1 MLIIQS
7 IYSNLCLQHATT
19 RAMAV
24 LSIIIP
30 TFNAIPILGPTLAA
44 LAQMEAV
51 GLVKDVIVSDG
62 GSTDDT
68 AAAARETG
76 AVVVEAE
83 RGRGTQL
90 QAGAD
95 AATGDWLLF
104 LHADT
109 VLAAGWADVVRAFI
123 ARPAANEQA
132 GYFTFVLDDSSLQA
146 RRIERLVRWRNRVLA
161 LPYGDQGLL
170 LHRSLFRRIGGY
182 RSNPLMEDVDIVRRL
197 GRRRLRPLD
206 GKAITSAARY
216 RADGYWRRPARN
228 LCCLGLY
235 YLGVSPV
242 TIRRIYD

>member
-1 MLIIQS
+1 
-7 IYSNLCLQHATT
+7 
-19 RAMAV
+19 MAE

-30 TFNAIPILGPTLAA
+30 TFNAIPVLGPTLAA
-44 LAQMEAV
+44 LAQIEAI
-51 GLVKDVIVSDG
+51 GLVKDVVISDG

-68 AAAARETG
+68 VAAARETG
-76 AVVVEAE
+76 AIVVETQ
-83 RGRGTQL
+83 RGRGPQL

-109 VLAAGWADVVRAFI
+109 VLAAGWAGVVRAFI

-132 GYFTFVLDDSSLQA
+132 GYFTFVLDDSSSQA
-146 RRIERLVRWRNRVLA
+146 RRIECLVRWRNRVFA

-182 RSNPLMEDVDIVRRL
+182 RYYSLMEDVDIVHRL

-206 GKAITSAARY
+206 GEAITSAARY
-216 RADGYWRRPARN
+216 RANGYWRRPARN
-228 LCCLGLY
+228 LCCLVLY
-235 YLGVSPV
+235 YLGISPE
-242 TIRRIYD
+242 TIRRIYE